1 MACTLFFLSLFFQS
15 FRFERQFSFYFCE
28 HIQKRETLKNT
39 TEKKLWK
46 KNSNPVWIKWKLQT
60 HLYLYNLSFICFSWP
75 FFTLKKNHTPTEF
88 LRVKLERKRNEQHFD
103 IPQHDTSYYAVRS
116 CKGAFYGQFFLLLF
130 CFNIYTIFFY
140 SINVSSTH
148 LNYMHIYARRMLCM
162 ST

>member
-1 MACTLFFLSLFFQS
+1 LNGTRNFHGVHAV
-15 FRFERQFSFYFCE
+15 FSFPIFPKFSFWKAIFILFLWTYSKARDF
-28 HIQKRETLKNT
+28 
-39 TEKKLWK
+39 EKHNRKKIMK

-116 CKGAFYGQFFLLLF
+116 CKGAFYGQFFCCFFVSTFIQFFLF
-130 CFNIYTIFFY
+130 N
-140 SINVSSTH
+140 
-148 LNYMHIYARRMLCM
+148 
-162 ST
+162 